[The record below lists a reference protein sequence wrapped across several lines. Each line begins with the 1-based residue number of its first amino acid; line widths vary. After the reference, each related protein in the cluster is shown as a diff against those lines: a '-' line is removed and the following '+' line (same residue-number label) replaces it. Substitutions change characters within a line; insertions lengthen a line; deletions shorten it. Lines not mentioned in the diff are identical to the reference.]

1 MPQTCDPAIV
11 CAENIATLSL
21 FHSIPVPPISNK
33 VGLAPP
39 DNEPYSL
46 SFGRERKL
54 AGTLAFLAHI
64 KDDAEHI
71 PAVCIEEDLDSCA
84 LNVILA
90 VNKAKVHDGDGVIHR
105 VQQGFEGIFKVLA
118 RISSESDESLNIKDQ
133 ILSMVV
139 SMCSC
144 RILSRLRLSPTGRK
158 PLKRS
163 IKDTLDEA
171 AMAFA
176 RIDRRKLEDRSLL
189 ISMELLASKV
199 KEARK
204 LVDSWSRY
212 QVTPRLVDLV
222 HGIYQI
228 YQVEQLPVI
237 VNLIPNRDMSPSA
250 RESFLNIVGKVSQ
263 YRNAA
268 RFLYRTAKTFPL
280 ARKMR
285 TVPVHLS
292 QDAFSTPS
300 LDGYTPDLLSKV
312 VEGSPKG
319 KQPQIF
325 KEICRALDLGEQRAT
340 DQFSRQVKKSIKEA
354 KIHAEVQIITYCELR
369 SPASLPRVICS
380 SKDACFLCNLFIQV
394 YKKIYTPR
402 SHGRLYP
409 GWRLPRV
416 PQLRELEQRFCQ
428 SLEDILRESRT
439 ALLSA
444 GRKTLYPCP
453 NESTLFTL
461 GVSGTTVNITP
472 SKLNQIAQPG
482 LAKHRR
488 ATVPL
493 NLSHCDTHSTDK
505 FVKPEVSDSDSTSS
519 RPRYFCPEQ
528 QKAGSR
534 SDVAL
539 LQGSKKLDSIGPKE
553 TSEFYCAGSLEM
565 QVECIADFASFKYSI
580 EWLNYEEAIKAR
592 EKGVSLPLIDAEYI
606 EGEVTLCHS
615 NTLYI
620 SMRDTVLKICWSREE
635 E

>member
-1 MPQTCDPAIV
+1 MPQTSDPAIV

-71 PAVCIEEDLDSCA
+71 PAVCIEEDLDSFA

-90 VNKAKVHDGDGVIHR
+90 VNKAKAHDGDDVIHR

-118 RISSESDESLNIKDQ
+118 RISSDESLNIKDR

-237 VNLIPNRDMSPSA
+237 VHLIPNRDMSPSA

-340 DQFSRQVKKSIKEA
+340 DQFSRQIKKSIKEA

-394 YKKIYTPR
+394 YKKMYTPR

-439 ALLSA
+439 ALLST

-482 LAKHRR
+482 LAKHGR
-488 ATVPL
+488 AT
-493 NLSHCDTHSTDK
+493 
-505 FVKPEVSDSDSTSS
+505 PEVSDSDSTSS
-519 RPRYFCPEQ
+519 RSRYLCPEQ

-592 EKGVSLPLIDAEYI
+592 EKGVSLPLIDAEHI

-620 SMRDTVLKICWSREE
+620 SMRDIVLKICWSREE